1 MRQRSNSSAGVV
13 TTAATSKSMSAITI
27 NEDDAASFRHS
38 SLSSSGRNSPPNGGG
53 GLGGIRY
60 SKSGKM
66 RRCLSLPETLFD
78 VKSIMRFRTL
88 DESLHSTYGSENGS
102 RNGGSGGEKTNIKMG
117 NVIIREYGRT
127 VGDNPSCSSGPPVS

>member
-1 MRQRSNSSAGVV
+1 MKKRSNSSAG
-13 TTAATSKSMSAITI
+13 AATPTAHSKSMSAITI

-38 SLSSSGRNSPPNGGG
+38 SPASSGRNSPSNGGG
-53 GLGGIRY
+53 FNSLGGIRF
-60 SKSGKM
+60 SKTGKM
-66 RRCLSLPETLFD
+66 RRCLSMPETLFD

-102 RNGGSGGEKTNIKMG
+102 KNGSNDKNNIKMG

>member
-1 MRQRSNSSAGVV
+1 MGSSFRMRKRSNSTSSGGRTDGV
-13 TTAATSKSMSAITI
+13 SAITI
-27 NEDDAASFRHS
+27 NEDDAPPSEFRHS
-38 SLSSSGRNSPPNGGG
+38 SPASPKSASVSGGR
-53 GLGGIRY
+53 GLRFSGTQG
-60 SKSGKM
+60 GKM

-102 RNGGSGGEKTNIKMG
+102 KNGNDKPGIKMG
-117 NVIIREYGRT
+117 QVIIREYGRT